1 MSDKADY
8 WAEYFKRPSLDKD
21 TIEFNEQLDEE
32 IQAMLDDSE
41 QLDEE
46 IQRILDDSE
55 LFDKETIEFN
65 EWLDKEI
72 QKMLF
77 NTESEDNEHEVTD
90 AFLVA
95 ESINDLKRVAAL
107 LKENDDQGK

>member
-21 TIEFNEQLDEE
+21 TIEFDQWLEKE

-41 QLDEE
+41 P
-46 IQRILDDSE
+46 
-55 LFDKETIEFN
+55 FDKETIEFN
-65 EWLDKEI
+65 EWLEKEI

-77 NTESEDNEHEVTD
+77 NTESEDNEHE
-90 AFLVA
+90 
-95 ESINDLKRVAAL
+95 
-107 LKENDDQGK
+107 

>member
-32 IQAMLDDSE
+32 IQRMLDDSE
-41 QLDEE
+41 P
-46 IQRILDDSE
+46 
-55 LFDKETIEFN
+55 FDKETIEFN

-77 NTESEDNEHEVTD
+77 NTESEDNEHE
-90 AFLVA
+90 
-95 ESINDLKRVAAL
+95 
-107 LKENDDQGK
+107 

>member
-41 QLDEE
+41 P
-46 IQRILDDSE
+46 
-55 LFDKETIEFN
+55 FDKETIEFN

>member
-21 TIEFNEQLDEE
+21 TIEFNEQLDKE

-41 QLDEE
+41 P
-46 IQRILDDSE
+46 
-55 LFDKETIEFN
+55 FDKETIEFN

-77 NTESEDNEHEVTD
+77 NTESEDNEHE
-90 AFLVA
+90 
-95 ESINDLKRVAAL
+95 
-107 LKENDDQGK
+107 